1 MRGDEGATQSEVPW
15 SSSASRRSDGYVWKQ
30 PGLPR
35 EIPGASRKGLSLP
48 QGGLTA
54 PWKSAEGV
62 VNGGQARLVRHSIR
76 KAEQQIGRT
85 AKAVVEGPNGAPAE
99 WLG

>member
-1 MRGDEGATQSEVPW
+1 MRGDEGATQPEVPW
-15 SSSASRRSDGYVWKQ
+15 SSTHDVDPTVTCGKQ

-35 EIPGASRKGLSLP
+35 EIPGASRKGLSLS

-54 PWKSAEGV
+54 PWKSAEGEV
-62 VNGGQARLVRHSIR
+62 GGGQARLVRHSIR